1 MLWCRA
7 VRDGRRSTKA
17 KAWREDPVEQD
28 ALLESIRAV
37 RGRGLHQAQ
46 RAAFPRYVPQA
57 GSAVTELM
65 HSLRHS
71 SCEAMQTSASSY
83 GRSLAIIT
91 TDCCRLGAAK
101 NTRWVHALEFFCVSI
116 LVI

>member
-37 RGRGLHQAQ
+37 VGEIFTKHNELPFLAMYRKQVAL
-46 RAAFPRYVPQA
+46 PS
-57 GSAVTELM
+57 GS
-65 HSLRHS
+65 HFS
-71 SCEAMQTSASSY
+71 
-83 GRSLAIIT
+83 
-91 TDCCRLGAAK
+91 
-101 NTRWVHALEFFCVSI
+101 W
-116 LVI
+116 LV